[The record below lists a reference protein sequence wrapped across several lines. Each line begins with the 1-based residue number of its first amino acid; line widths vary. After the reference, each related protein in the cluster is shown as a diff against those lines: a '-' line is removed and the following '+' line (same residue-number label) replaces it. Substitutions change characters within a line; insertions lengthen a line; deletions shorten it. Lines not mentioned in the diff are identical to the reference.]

1 VIEIELDGERRQVA
15 LRREGDQW
23 IAEID
28 GRTVEVSVVEAG
40 GRWSMLVNPAEAGL
54 HSPVQRGS
62 DSVESGFS
70 RNSVESGFSRIS
82 HEIAFEPTAAG
93 ELIVHVNGVAIP
105 LTIMRAPGSPT
116 PWTKAGRSH
125 RAGDRGATG
134 ASRAIVAPMPGRIV
148 KVLVKPN
155 ESVSARQP
163 LVVVEAMKMENELR
177 APRSG
182 TIAEVRVSEGASV
195 EANAVLVV
203 LE

>member
-1 VIEIELDGERRQVA
+1 MIEIELDGERRQVA

-40 GRWSMLVNPAEAGL
+40 GRWSMLVGPPSAFARRATADKEGGVN
-54 HSPVQRGS
+54 
-62 DSVESGFS
+62 ESY
-70 RNSVESGFSRIS
+70 
-82 HEIAFEPTAAG
+82 EIAFEPTAAG

-105 LTIMRAPGSPT
+105 LTITRAPGSPK
-116 PWTKAGRSH
+116 PWAKAARSQ
-125 RAGDRGATG
+125 RAGDRGATSG
-134 ASRAIVAPMPGRIV
+134 SRAILAPMPGRIV

-155 ESVSARQP
+155 ESVAARQP

-177 APRSG
+177 APRGG